1 MSKFFRP
8 KPSVISNQYQKWLFD
23 SLPNLMIGDDEAV
36 VTCTFTLLKM
46 ATLESQLNLIGL
58 VAVFICYRDTSCG
71 AFSMPPT

>member
-46 ATLESQLNLIGL
+46 ATLEYQLNLIGFSTGE
-58 VAVFICYRDTSCG
+58 AVRFACLGCSIHLL
-71 AFSMPPT
+71 